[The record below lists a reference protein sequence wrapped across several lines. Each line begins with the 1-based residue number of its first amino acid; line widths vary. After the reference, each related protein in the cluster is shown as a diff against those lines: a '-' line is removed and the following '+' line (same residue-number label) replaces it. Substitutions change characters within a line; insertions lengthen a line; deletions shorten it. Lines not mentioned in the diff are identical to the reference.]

1 MKNTTIIIFLFSF
14 TLLSC
19 SKDNGC
25 IDENKIN
32 LGPCT
37 LQYEPVCGCE
47 GKLMA
52 THVQQKMQALH
63 LGEKGSVIKK

>member
-37 LQYEPVCGCE
+37 LQYEPVCGCDGKTYGNPCSAENAGVTSWRE
-47 GKLMA
+47 G
-52 THVQQKMQALH
+52 
-63 LGEKGSVIKK
+63 ECN